1 MDSRTGIIRSRSGN
15 QENHL
20 GLTSAS
26 KSVTNGSTPYKRWPS
41 PETERKLFR
50 LPRPTVPQAVI
61 LRVKIDCLR
70 LPELR
75 ELLLVAAHQALSVVL
90 LLDDL
95 FEAKAAT
102 GRKKVIDFDYASMMV
117 WRAIK
122 DGACGSG
129 TRQYDAA
136 GRVVEQLETSRR
148 IGKMICLSG
157 GGTLSH
163 ERF

>member
-1 MDSRTGIIRSRSGN
+1 
-15 QENHL
+15 
-20 GLTSAS
+20 
-26 KSVTNGSTPYKRWPS
+26 
-41 PETERKLFR
+41 
-50 LPRPTVPQAVI
+50 
-61 LRVKIDCLR
+61 LR

-102 GRKKVIDFDYASMMV
+102 GRKKDFDYASMMV

-136 GRVVEQLETSRR
+136 GRVVEQITWNTRGVVRKATPASATSPDIHRNALETSRR